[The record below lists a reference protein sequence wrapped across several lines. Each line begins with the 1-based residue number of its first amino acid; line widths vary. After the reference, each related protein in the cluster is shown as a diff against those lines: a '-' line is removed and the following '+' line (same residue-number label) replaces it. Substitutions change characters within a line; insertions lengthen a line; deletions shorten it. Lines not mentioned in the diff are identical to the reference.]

1 MCLGLTV
8 FVCIMT
14 TKYNNE
20 ELSDRL
26 LSERN
31 VNFELESHV
40 MVSKYFKISH
50 KYKKKSSK
58 SLKQDGSLFFFPLKF
73 SSINA
78 VQKVIEI
85 SLLSVSDD
93 LVLSTELIML
103 PGHCKEILKLTF
115 RALDLSFAL
124 TANLL
129 HQLPRV
135 ITQNYLKKILSDIA
149 S

>member
-1 MCLGLTV
+1 
-8 FVCIMT
+8 
-14 TKYNNE
+14 
-20 ELSDRL
+20 
-26 LSERN
+26 
-31 VNFELESHV
+31 

-58 SLKQDGSLFFFPLKF
+58 SLKQDGSLFFFPLQF

-93 LVLSTELIML
+93 LVLSTELLML

-115 RALDLSFAL
+115 RALLDLSFAL
-124 TANLL
+124 TTPSGDN
-129 HQLPRV
+129 
-135 ITQNYLKKILSDIA
+135 TKLSEKNP
-149 S
+149 

>member
-14 TKYNNE
+14 AKYNNE

-50 KYKKKSSK
+50 KYKKKK
-58 SLKQDGSLFFFPLKF
+58 VVNLLNRTDHYF
-73 SSINA
+73 SS
-78 VQKVIEI
+78 
-85 SLLSVSDD
+85 
-93 LVLSTELIML
+93 
-103 PGHCKEILKLTF
+103 
-115 RALDLSFAL
+115 R
-124 TANLL
+124 
-129 HQLPRV
+129 
-135 ITQNYLKKILSDIA
+135 
-149 S
+149 

>member
-1 MCLGLTV
+1 
-8 FVCIMT
+8 
-14 TKYNNE
+14 
-20 ELSDRL
+20 
-26 LSERN
+26 
-31 VNFELESHV
+31 

-58 SLKQDGSLFFFPLKF
+58 SLKQDGSLFFFPLQF

-85 SLLSVSDD
+85 SLLAVSDD
-93 LVLSTELIML
+93 LVLSTELML

-135 ITQNYLKKILSDIA
+135 ITQNYLKKIPTDIA